1 MIGGIEV
8 ASRLL
13 RVMDT
18 AVTRIRIAESSVRE
32 SRLMKEYQY
41 HRGTHVTELSN
52 LHHALE
58 AGRCSRNT
66 RNVLI
71 PMDFAVPVI
80 NEVVGACSILR
91 IHELDAAN

>member
-18 AVTRIRIAESSVRE
+18 AVTRICVAESSVRE
-32 SRLMKEYQY
+32 SRLRKEYQY
-41 HRGTHVTELSN
+41 HHGAHVTKLPN

-58 AGRCSRNT
+58 ASRRSRNT
-66 RNVLI
+66 RNILI
-71 PMDFAVPVI
+71 PMNFAIPMI
-80 NEVVGACSILR
+80 DEVAGTSSILR
-91 IHELDAAN
+91 DYELDATS